1 MGFARYD
8 CDMSVD
14 FAWQTFFAAIRE
26 AVASHEP
33 PRQRLAELYTA
44 TLGKLSGDERLREDI
59 AQRITR
65 LREVRARIPELSERE
80 VRDLLGEFVA
90 IYDAISA
97 DLYSTGAT
105 KSATRA

>member
-1 MGFARYD
+1 
-8 CDMSVD
+8 MSLD

-33 PRQRLAELYTA
+33 PRQRLAELYA
-44 TLGKLSGDERLREDI
+44 ASLDKLSGEEPLREDI

-65 LREVRARIPELSERE
+65 LREMRARIPELSERE
-80 VRDLLGEFVA
+80 VRNLLGEFVG

-97 DLYSTGAT
+97 DLYSRGTT
-105 KSATRA
+105 KSAARV

>member
-1 MGFARYD
+1 MPL
-8 CDMSVD
+8 D

-26 AVASHEP
+26 AVASYEQ

-44 TLGKLSGDERLREDI
+44 TLDKLSGNEPLREDI

-80 VRDLLGEFVA
+80 VRDLLAEFVSV
-90 IYDAISA
+90 YDAISA
-97 DLYSTGAT
+97 DLYSRGTT
-105 KSATRA
+105 KSAARV